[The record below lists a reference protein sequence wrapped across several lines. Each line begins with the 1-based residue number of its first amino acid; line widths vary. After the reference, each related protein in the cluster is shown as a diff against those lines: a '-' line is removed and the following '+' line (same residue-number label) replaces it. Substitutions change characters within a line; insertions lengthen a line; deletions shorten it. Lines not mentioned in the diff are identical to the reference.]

1 MKKILHTTHSVKKP
15 PQTKK
20 NQKYKIY
27 YIKWRDAF
35 TEPDEWHDEDSL
47 TEGDYICETV
57 GFLLENNKNSNYYSI
72 ASTVTCDSTFCSIIN
87 IPKSMIITKKLIELS

>member
-1 MKKILHTTHSVKKP
+1 MKKILHTTTVPKKSSP
-15 PQTKK
+15 PKK
-20 NQKYKIY
+20 HQKFKIY

-57 GFLLENNKNSNYYSI
+57 GFLLENNKKSNYYSI